1 MDSSSSWWYISLV
14 VFLCMSFS
22 LLPDTTHLHHSR
34 QSVERQKVGPQ
45 KFVLNRNMQLLVLFF
60 FLYCRKTVR
69 MPFSI
74 YHAKEKLVR
83 LASSGYLIQH
93 NTQFLLRFTLT
104 HILMYLLLC
113 SNLKDVLFEL
123 LSRLHRKMLYIISF
137 IYLKQKLIIRA
148 TQFVS
153 IQRNQ

>member
-60 FLYCRKTVR
+60 FLYCYKTVR

-93 NTQFLLRFTLT
+93 NVQFLFRFTLN
-104 HILMYLLLC
+104 ISWC
-113 SNLKDVLFEL
+113 IVVLKFKWCALRRLKLRCLVWCY
-123 LSRLHRKMLYIISF
+123 SRLNMNLTEPSKII
-137 IYLKQKLIIRA
+137 
-148 TQFVS
+148 
-153 IQRNQ
+153 

>member
-60 FLYCRKTVR
+60 FLYCYKTVR

-93 NTQFLLRFTLT
+93 NVQFLFRFTLKY
-104 HILMYLLLC
+104 ILMYCCAQIWRISRDLNWDAWYDFILDLIWFLQ
-113 SNLKDVLFEL
+113 NL
-123 LSRLHRKMLYIISF
+123 
-137 IYLKQKLIIRA
+137 QK
-148 TQFVS
+148 
-153 IQRNQ
+153 

>member
-34 QSVERQKVGPQ
+34 QSVERQKAGPQ

-60 FLYCRKTVR
+60 FLYCYKTVR

-93 NTQFLLRFTLT
+93 NVQFLFRFTLKY
-104 HILMYLLLC
+104 ILMYC
-113 SNLKDVLFEL
+113 CAQIWRMFSSNDLNWDAW
-123 LSRLHRKMLYIISF
+123 YDF
-137 IYLKQKLIIRA
+137 ILDLIWFLQNLQK
-148 TQFVS
+148 
-153 IQRNQ
+153 